1 MSEQQQPQFAIEKIY
16 LKDLSFESPMAPQ
29 VFTQAFQTS
38 LDLQVKVEP
47 EQVGEQHYQVALR
60 LTATVRLGEQTAF
73 LVEVEQAG
81 LFAAIGFDA
90 DNLANLLNTYCPTL
104 LFPYARETIAN
115 LSLKGGFPP
124 LELQPINFDALYAQ
138 QLQAQA
144 TATH

>member
-29 VFTQAFQTS
+29 VFTQAFQSS
-38 LDLQVKVEP
+38 LDVQVKVEP
-47 EQVGEQHYQVALR
+47 EQVGEQHYHVALR

-124 LELQPINFDALYAQ
+124 LELQPINFDVLYAQ
-138 QLQAQA
+138 QMQAQA
-144 TATH
+144 AATH